1 LTVLTLLAA
10 VFLSLVCF
18 FLVFL
23 LAIRAV
29 YHPLMRAHKT
39 EPNHCQGA

>member
-1 LTVLTLLAA
+1 VTFFLTGFLLLATVLLG
-10 VFLSLVCF
+10 FVCF

-29 YHPLMRAHKT
+29 YHRQMRAHKT
-39 EPNHCQGA
+39 EQHA